1 MNNRIASLVALGVAI
16 FASGASARQD
26 AAIEVSHTRPSARES
41 DTGVSAVELNMY
53 NDHLTIL
60 ASPYM
65 EGRVPGSAG
74 MERAMDYVEYYF
86 RQYGLEPAFP
96 TTTTGADGSEV
107 ITPRSSFRQPFPLGG
122 SEKAT
127 VQKLSFD
134 IAGHTIT
141 LKPGTDFSV
150 TGLGAS
156 GEVTGPL
163 VFVGYSVKDGPDG
176 YQSFENDDLAG
187 KIALMFRFEPVNEEG
202 NSRWAEG
209 RGWSLKANFASKM
222 QAIKDCN
229 PAGVIIINTPGTS
242 DPRADQLT
250 DVESSGGRVLDVPVL
265 MMTADAGE
273 RLVAAADPQKRSLLD
288 LRKLADQ
295 GRIIADL
302 TGTGSMTGKIER
314 EETLAENVGAVI
326 PGRGALA
333 DEFIVIG
340 AHLDHLGMGYFGSR
354 SGPGELHPGADDNAS
369 GSAGIL
375 LLSEKLKR
383 DYDALPPEADARSL
397 LFIAFSGEESG
408 LHGSRYYANNPI
420 VPIDD
425 HAMMINFDMIGR
437 IKDNRLSVSGY
448 SSGEGMKEWL
458 QPFFADTPLT
468 VVQSDQVNG
477 ASDHSSFL
485 AKQIPVLFGII
496 ADFHADYHTP
506 QDVSE
511 KINREGAVMTMDLFE
526 KITLAAAQRP
536 ERFSF
541 TSPQREPRQ
550 QTSRSQIKVR
560 FGIMPGYAE
569 DVEGVLIEDVTA
581 GGSAAEG
588 GVQAGDRLIR
598 WDGQKIADIQ
608 AWMEMLKKHNPGD
621 KVKVGVL
628 RDGEEV
634 TLDVTLQGT

>member
-1 MNNRIASLVALGVAI
+1 MKNQTVPVVALGLTLLVPAALAPQIAI
-16 FASGASARQD
+16 AGFNTAAPAETTRD
-26 AAIEVSHTRPSARES
+26 A
-41 DTGVSAVELNMY
+41 VSAAEMVIY

-86 RQYGLEPAFP
+86 RQYGLSPAFP
-96 TTTTGADGSEV
+96 STDIGADGSEI
-107 ITPRSSFRQPFPLGG
+107 ITPRSSYRQPFPLGG
-122 SEKAT
+122 SDKAT
-127 VQKLSFD
+127 VQKLAF
-134 IAGHTIT
+134 HTGDKTVT
-141 LKPGTDFSV
+141 LEPGKDFSV
-150 TGLGAS
+150 TGLGPS
-156 GEVTGPL
+156 GQVSGPL
-163 VFVGYSVKDGPDG
+163 VFVGYSIKDGPDG
-176 YQSFENDDLAG
+176 YQSFNDDDLSG
-187 KIALMFRFEPVNEEG
+187 KIALVLRFEPVNEEG
-202 NSRWAEG
+202 NSRWASG
-209 RGWSLKANFASKM
+209 RGWSPRASFAGKM
-222 QAIKDCN
+222 QAIKERN
-229 PAGVIIINTPGTS
+229 PAGVIIINTPGTT

-265 MMTADAGE
+265 MMTAQAGE
-273 RLVAAADPQKRSLLD
+273 RLVAACDPDKRSLLD
-288 LRKLADQ
+288 LRKIADA
-295 GRIIADL
+295 GRIVADL
-302 TGTGSMTGKIER
+302 SGSATLEAKIER
-314 EETLAENVGAVI
+314 EQTLAENVGAII
-326 PGRGALA
+326 PGRGTLA

-375 LLSEKLKR
+375 LLSDKLKR
-383 DYDALPPEADARSL
+383 AYDALPIDADARSI

-425 HAMMINFDMIGR
+425 HALMINFDMIGR

-458 QPFFADTPLT
+458 QPYFADTPLT
-468 VVQSDQVNG
+468 VVQSDQLNG

-506 QDVSE
+506 RDVAE
-511 KINREGAVMTMDLFE
+511 KINREGAVMTIDLFE
-526 KITLAAAQRP
+526 KISFAAAQRP

-541 TSPQREPRQ
+541 SSPQREPRRQ
-550 QTSRSQIKVR
+550 ASRSEIKVR
-560 FGIMPGYAE
+560 FGIMPGYSE
-569 DVEGVLIEDVTA
+569 GVEGVLIDDVTA

-588 GVQAGDRLIR
+588 GVKPGDRLVR

-621 KVKVGVL
+621 KIKIGVV

-634 TLDVTLQGT
+634 TLDVTLQGS

>member
-1 MNNRIASLVALGVAI
+1 MKNPTASFVALGLTV
-16 FASGASARQD
+16 FGC
-26 AAIEVSHTRPSARES
+26 AAFVSQAAFNEVRPSTPSAADRTNS
-41 DTGVSAVELNMY
+41 VSAAERNVY

-96 TTTTGADGSEV
+96 TSTRAADGSEV
-107 ITPRSSFRQPFPLGG
+107 ITPRSSYRQPFPLGG
-122 SEKAT
+122 SDKAT

-134 IAGHTIT
+134 VGGKT
-141 LKPGTDFSV
+141 LILEPGKDFSV
-150 TGLGAS
+150 TGLGPS
-156 GEVTGPL
+156 GQVSGPM
-163 VFVGYSVKDGPDG
+163 VFVGYSIKEGPDG
-176 YQSFENDDLAG
+176 YQSFDNDDLSG
-187 KIALMFRFEPVNEEG
+187 KIALVFRFEPVNDEG
-202 NSRWAEG
+202 NSRWATG
-209 RGWSLKANFASKM
+209 RGWSPRANFASKM
-222 QAIKDCN
+222 QAIKEHN
-229 PAGVIIINTPGTS
+229 PAGVIIINPPGTS
-242 DPRADQLT
+242 DPRAGQLT

-265 MMTADAGE
+265 MMTTEAGE
-273 RLVAAADPQKRSLLD
+273 RLVAAADPQKRSLVD
-288 LRKLADQ
+288 LRRLADD

-302 TGTGSMTGKIER
+302 TGTASLEARIER
-314 EETLAENVGAVI
+314 EQTMAQNVGALL
-326 PGRGALA
+326 PGRGPLA

-375 LLSEKLKR
+375 LLSDKLKR
-383 DYDALPPEADARSL
+383 AYDALPTDASARSI

-408 LHGSRYYANNPI
+408 LHGSRFYANNPI

-425 HAMMINFDMIGR
+425 HALMINFDMIGR

-468 VVQSDQVNG
+468 VVQSDQLNG

-506 QDVSE
+506 RDTSDQ
-511 KINREGAVMTMDLFE
+511 INREGAVMTIDLFE
-526 KITLAAAQRP
+526 KIAFAAAQRP

-541 TSPQREPRQ
+541 SSPQREPRRQ
-550 QTSRSQIKVR
+550 AARSEIKVR
-560 FGIMPGYAE
+560 FGIMPGYSE
-569 DVEGVLIEDVTA
+569 EGEGVLIEDVTA

-588 GVQAGDRLIR
+588 GVKPGDRLIR

-621 KVKVGVL
+621 KIKIGVL